1 VATPKKPGREL
12 QTDRDARAARDA
24 RAWELRT
31 RCWTQERIAAE
42 LKVDQGTISRVLR
55 RLEARAL
62 REIGKK
68 VERVKARQT
77 EQLEFIASEAMGEW
91 ERSKKDTERI
101 HTVERTTKNPDGTTT
116 TTTTDETVEGRTGDS
131 TLLEQAR
138 GALKDIRAIWGLDAP
153 KKIEA
158 EVQAVKLYDVA
169 NSPEDL

>member
-1 VATPKKPGREL
+1 VKEKPNREL
-12 QTDRDARAARDA
+12 QLARDA

-42 LKVDQGTISRVLR
+42 LSVNQGTVSRILK

-62 REIGKK
+62 REIARK

-91 ERSKKDTERI
+91 ERSKKDAERI
-101 HTVERTTKNPDGTTT
+101 HTVERKKTEGDGTTASTTT
-116 TTTTDETVEGRTGDS
+116 TTTTDETVEGRIGDS

-169 NSPEDL
+169 NTPEDL